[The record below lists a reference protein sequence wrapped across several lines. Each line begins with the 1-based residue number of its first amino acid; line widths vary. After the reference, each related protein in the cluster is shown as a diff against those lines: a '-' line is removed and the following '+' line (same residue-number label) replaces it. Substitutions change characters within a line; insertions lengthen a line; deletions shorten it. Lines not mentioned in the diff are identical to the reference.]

1 MGKRLELKKIHRD
14 FPGSPGAKSP
24 CSQCGGPRRAPGQGT
39 RTQMPHLKAPPA
51 ATMSWCSHI
60 NK

>member
-1 MGKRLELKKIHRD
+1 MGKRLELKKIYRD

-24 CSQCGGPRRAPGQGT
+24 CSQCGGPHRAPGQRT

-51 ATMSWCSHI
+51 ATKSWCSHVD
-60 NK
+60 K